1 MEEYMKPINRNE
13 WNEAKESTGFKKL
26 VPGGYVCRITNVND
40 VEAKGYFAIRY
51 DIAEG
56 EYAGHYSDEWG
67 ESHPYA
73 HEFNRS
79 YTKALGMLKT
89 FLGAV
94 DNTNGTKFR
103 KQIDDTGVINP
114 QDLVGKQVG
123 LVFKG
128 IQKTSN
134 RGNDYIQLE
143 VSAVLPAQDI
153 RDGNFTVP
161 DIEID
166 GSTSGSTGA
175 SGADDIIP
183 TGFQPI
189 EETMPF

>member
-1 MEEYMKPINRNE
+1 MKPINRNE

-67 ESHPYA
+67 EAHPYA
-73 HEFNRS
+73 HEFSRS
-79 YTKALGMLKT
+79 YVKSLGMLKA
-89 FLGAV
+89 FLKAV
-94 DNTNGTKFR
+94 DKTNGTAFAD
-103 KQIDDTGVINP
+103 QIVNTGLIDP
-114 QDLVGKQVG
+114 AALVGKTIG
-123 LVFKG
+123 LVLG
-128 IQKTSN
+128 GVQKTSN
-134 RGNDYIQLE
+134 RGVDYIQLN
-143 VSAVLPAQDI
+143 VVATLPAQDI
-153 RDGNFTVP
+153 RDGNFRVP
-161 DIEID
+161 ETKLSD
-166 GSTSGSTGA
+166 GSTGA
-175 SGADDIIP
+175 SGVDDIIP

>member
-1 MEEYMKPINRNE
+1 MKPINRNE

-56 EYAGHYSDEWG
+56 EYAGHYSDDWG

-103 KQIDDTGVINP
+103 KQIDETGMIDP
-114 QDLVGKQVG
+114 QDLVGKQIG
-123 LVFKG
+123 LVLKG
-128 IQKTSN
+128 VQKTSN
-134 RGNDYIQLE
+134 MGNDYVQLD
-143 VSAVLPAQDI
+143 VAAVLPAQDI
-153 RDGNFTVP
+153 RDGKFTVP